1 MQCDLIVVGAG
12 VSGLVAALRAAQG
25 GGRVLVLEKLSDERY
40 VCNSRLTTGVWHCCA
55 LDLLSEPEKLEA
67 RIMEV
72 TGNYA
77 RPDLARAVA
86 TDGLRSVRWMQKAGV
101 RFMKGPFDYQSF
113 VLSPPALTAQGR
125 QWEGRGGDVMLRT
138 LEAELAKLGGKI
150 LRGHRAIRI
159 DSKGESI
166 SGLTGETAT
175 GIAFSVKASAV
186 VIADG
191 GFQANT
197 QLLQGAVTPRP
208 DEIFQRNARTGMGDG
223 LAMAR
228 EIGAQVTDLRGFY
241 GHVLSADVFGNDK
254 LWPYPYLDYV
264 IGAGLIVD
272 RRGRRFTD
280 ESRGGVAVANAMGA
294 GEDPSGMIVIA
305 DSRIWNESG
314 TQRLLSPNPTLT
326 NNGGTLH
333 QADSIA
339 ELAISC
345 GLDPTRLVAMIDA
358 YNAALMAG
366 KGLELS
372 PPRSVGKQKPVPI
385 EVAPFYAMPACAGIT
400 YTMGGIAINA
410 ASQALAAD
418 GSPIAGLY
426 AVGCATGGLEG
437 GEKCGYVGGLV
448 KSSVTGLRAAEHF
461 LQVSERS

>member
-1 MQCDLIVVGAG
+1 MHCDLVVIGAG

-25 GGRVLVLEKLSDERY
+25 GRRVLVLEKLIEERY

-55 LDLLSEPEKLEA
+55 MDLRSEAAKLEA

-72 TGNYA
+72 TGNWA

-86 TDGLRSVRWMQKAGV
+86 TDGVRSVRWMQKAGV

-138 LEAELAKLGGKI
+138 LEVELAKLGGRV
-150 LRGHRAIRI
+150 LRGHRAMRLDSEGGTIRGL
-159 DSKGESI
+159 SGEAAA
-166 SGLTGETAT
+166 GAP
-175 GIAFSVKASAV
+175 FSVQANAV

-197 QLLQGAVTPRP
+197 QLLRGAGTPRP
-208 DEIFQRNARTGMGDG
+208 EAIFQRNAGTGMGDG
-223 LAMAR
+223 LSMAR
-228 EIGAQVTDLRGFY
+228 DAGAQITDLRGFY
-241 GHVLSADVFGNDK
+241 GHVLSSDAFNNDQ
-254 LWPYPYLDYV
+254 LSPYPYLDHV
-264 IGAGLIVD
+264 IGAGLIID
-272 RRGRRFTD
+272 RNGRRFTD
-280 ESRGGVAVANAMGA
+280 EGCGGVAVANAMGA
-294 GEDPSGMIVIA
+294 GEDPSGTIVIA

-314 TQRLLSPNPTLT
+314 TQRLLSPNPTLA

-333 QADSIA
+333 QANSIA
-339 ELAISC
+339 ELAALC
-345 GLDPTRLVAMIDA
+345 GLDRASLVATIDT
-358 YNAALMAG
+358 YNTALKAG

-372 PPRSVGKQKPVPI
+372 PPRSAGKQKPMPI
-385 EVAPFYAMPACAGIT
+385 ETAPFYAMPACAGIT
-400 YTMGGIAINA
+400 YTMGGIAIDA
-410 ASQALAAD
+410 ASRALAAD
-418 GSPIAGLY
+418 GSPMTGLY

-448 KSSVTGLRAAEHF
+448 KSSVTALRAAEHF
-461 LQVSERS
+461 LGELAQ